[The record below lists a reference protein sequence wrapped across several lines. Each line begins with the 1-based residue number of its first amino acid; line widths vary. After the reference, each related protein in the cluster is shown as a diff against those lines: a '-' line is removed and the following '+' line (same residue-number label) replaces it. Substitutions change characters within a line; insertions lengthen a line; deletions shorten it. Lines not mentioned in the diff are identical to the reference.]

1 MTPSLSL
8 VLELLN
14 LINSVLKT
22 MVLRDFTCFQKGT
35 SGNSVEV
42 QWSFT
47 AKGMG
52 SCSPSQGTKIPQTKR
67 HNRTL
72 PKKALHKL

>member
-52 SCSPSQGTKIPQTKR
+52 SPSRGTKIPQTKR
-67 HNRTL
+67 HDRTL